1 METKNEINYTKVIL
15 VVLFVLVIILN
26 IIMYVKGFYKINVET
41 VMYKENNSI
50 NYKVYLKKN
59 NFFDAKYLE
68 EDKTYITSLID
79 YIKVKYNYNIKFDN
93 PVSGKYRYYVLATV
107 EANKPNNE
115 AGNYWTKN
123 YKLSDEKKIT
133 IDKSTEYTIN
143 QEIKIDYNKYNKA
156 LNEFKSTLGIA
167 TSGVLKV
174 YLVVDSDLSS
184 KGMNINVPGK
194 LVLKMPLSEKTIE
207 ATIDSE
213 AKNNVKEITKI
224 VETKAQKTKKLIS
237 LGLSFIIEIFILVAL
252 TIMNRRNRRANLFE
266 STINKYLDTYD
277 SIIVNIDKFPTLSNY
292 NVIEVSS
299 FDELLDAH
307 SEVRM
312 PINFY
317 KYNSRTCYFILMND
331 KTVWKYTMK
340 KTDFI

>member
-1 METKNEINYTKVIL
+1 METRNEINYTKVVL
-15 VVLFVLVIILN
+15 VVLFVLVIVLN

-41 VMYKENNSI
+41 VSYKENNTIS
-50 NYKVYLKKN
+50 YKVFLKKN
-59 NFFDAKYLE
+59 DFFDVKYLE

-79 YIKVKYNYNIKFDN
+79 YIKVNYNYNIKFDN
-93 PVSGKYRYYVLATV
+93 AVSGNYRYYVLATV

-115 AGNYWTKN
+115 SGNYWTKN
-123 YKLSDEKKIT
+123 YKLSDEKKIS

-156 LNEFKSTLGIA
+156 LNEFKSTLGLA

-174 YLVVDSDLSS
+174 YLVVDSDVNA
-184 KGMNINVPGK
+184 KGMKITVPGK
-194 LVLKMPLSEKTIE
+194 LLLKMPLSEKTIE
-207 ATIDSE
+207 ATIDSD
-213 AKNNVKEITKI
+213 AQNHVKEITKI
-224 VETKAQKTKKLIS
+224 VETPAQKTKKLVS
-237 LGLSFIIEIFILVAL
+237 LAISFIIELVVLVAL
-252 TIMNRRNRRANLFE
+252 TIMNRKNRKANAFE

-299 FDELLDAH
+299 FEELLDAH

-340 KTDFI
+340 KSDFI